1 MTKILISRLHFPV
14 TVLGP
19 GLRAGIWFQGCTIRC
34 PGCASVDT
42 WSADQHRAVD
52 VAAVLDWLWRLPAV
66 EVEGVT
72 ISGGEPTDQPEAL
85 GDLLQGI
92 TQWRDSLAPGG
103 TTPDVLLFTGRDP
116 DWLQSPGAAVLAEGV
131 DAVVIGPYDRERQGD
146 TPLRGSENQEL
157 VPLTPLGT
165 LRYRDLTAQPRN
177 RMQVL
182 VADDDIW
189 LVGIPLA
196 GDLDR
201 VRAEARRRGLRF
213 RGTSWRS

>member
-1 MTKILISRLHFPV
+1 MTTILVSRTHFPV

-19 GLRAGIWFQGCTIRC
+19 GRRAGIWLQGCTIRC

-42 WSADQHRAVD
+42 WGADRKRALEVES
-52 VAAVLDWLWRLPAV
+52 VLDWLRGLPAG
-66 EVEGVT
+66 EVDGVT

-85 GDLLQGI
+85 AALLRGI
-92 TQWRDSLAPGG
+92 SGWRDALTPGD
-103 TTPDVLLFTGRDP
+103 TAPDVLMFTGRDP
-116 DWLQSPGAAVLAEGV
+116 DWLATPAAAELTEGV
-131 DAVVIGPYDRERQGD
+131 DAVVIGPYDRERPGD

-157 VPLTPLGT
+157 VALTPLGR
-165 LRYRDLTAQPRN
+165 LRYRDLSDQPRT

-182 VADDDIW
+182 AGDDDIW

-201 VRAEARRRGLRF
+201 MRAGAERRGVRF
-213 RGTSWRS
+213 RRMSWRS